1 MFSFRLFYFKV
12 FCVVYFIRK
21 CFSDKVMSNNS
32 ITVDKQAIYSNYGDY
47 GVLYMGGNGAL
58 SGNTISINGTFTVSA
73 GSYGSFTEVFVLPDA
88 E

>member
-1 MFSFRLFYFKV
+1 
-12 FCVVYFIRK
+12 
-21 CFSDKVMSNNS
+21 MSNNS
-32 ITVDKQAIYSNYGDY
+32 ITVNKQAVYSNYGDY

-73 GSYGSFTEVFVLPDA
+73 GSFGSFTEVFVLPDA